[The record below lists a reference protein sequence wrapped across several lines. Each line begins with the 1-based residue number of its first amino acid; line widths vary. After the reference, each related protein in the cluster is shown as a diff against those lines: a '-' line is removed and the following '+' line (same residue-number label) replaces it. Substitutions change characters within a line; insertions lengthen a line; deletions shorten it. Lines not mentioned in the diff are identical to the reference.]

1 LKLLNEN
8 GIFSFITSNSWL
20 DVDFG
25 STLQEFL
32 IYFVENAKIID
43 NSSQRSFKS
52 ADINTI
58 ITFFSAPNLH

>member
-25 STLQEFL
+25 SVLQEFL

-58 ITFFSAPNLH
+58 IVFFSAPNLH